1 MSLSKEMHAADR
13 GQAALACT
21 TPELRPPPLSTRRSL
36 RPHTRNRC
44 ARLRMHVI
52 PPDSPNTAPTRPAD
66 LSLGASRRSVA
77 LHFVVTAWR
86 PMRQLPDMLP
96 PCAWAAGT
104 LWVKT

>member
-1 MSLSKEMHAADR
+1 MSLSKEMLLPTEVEHPD
-13 GQAALACT
+13 L
-21 TPELRPPPLSTRRSL
+21 RRSAHAEACG
-36 RPHTRNRC
+36 RTRETG

-66 LSLGASRRSVA
+66 LSLGASRRTVA
-77 LHFVVTAWR
+77 LHFVVTAWC